1 MSFPRST
8 ARRLYPESHRL
19 VTHHFRRAPS
29 GTLDILHIAAALI
42 LRADTFLTFDK
53 RQAKL
58 AAAAG
63 LTVAPAI

>member
-1 MSFPRST
+1 MRCPQNP
-8 ARRLYPESHRL
+8 ARA
-19 VTHHFRRAPS
+19 TS
-29 GTLDILHIAAALI
+29 GTLDILHIAAAII

-63 LTVAPAI
+63 LRVAPAD